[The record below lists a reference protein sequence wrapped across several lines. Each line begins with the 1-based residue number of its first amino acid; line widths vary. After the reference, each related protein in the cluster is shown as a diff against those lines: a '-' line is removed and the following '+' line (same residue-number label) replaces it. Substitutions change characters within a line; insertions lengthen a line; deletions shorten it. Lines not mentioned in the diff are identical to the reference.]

1 MNLSKTALVALSVG
15 IKRGDKEIKEL
26 TLRRPKAGELRGLK
40 ILDLVNL
47 DTQALMTFLP
57 RITMPSINAE
67 ELARMELSDFMALSA
82 EAISFFAPKEDVA
95 TDSLTE

>member
-1 MNLSKTALVALSVG
+1 MKNLVTVMLLEG

-57 RITMPSINAE
+57 RITMPSINSQ
-67 ELARMELSDFMALSA
+67 ELGQMELSDFMTLSA
-82 EAISFFAPKEDVA
+82 EAISFFAAKDDVA
-95 TDSLTE
+95 TDSHIE